1 MIQGLRLRG
10 PSAGGPG
17 WIPHATTKPR
27 HSQVNKQIF
36 EVWGG
41 GTSQVA
47 LVVKNLP
54 AEAGDKKD
62 AGLIPES
69 GSSRGEGHNNP
80 FQCSC
85 LENPKDR

>member
-1 MIQGLRLRG
+1 M
-10 PSAGGPG
+10 
-17 WIPHATTKPR
+17 
-27 HSQVNKQIF
+27 
-36 EVWGG
+36 
-41 GTSQVA
+41 
-47 LVVKNLP
+47 VKNLP

-69 GSSRGEGHNNP
+69 GSSRGEGHDNP